1 MADQFEHGSESRP
14 GTPAWVYAA
23 LAILGVVALFGL
35 VVGHNA
41 STQAQDVQQTMEN
54 KVKTV
59 QADLNSQLAQLQQ
72 HLAQADTT
80 NSSLQSDLGV
90 VTKRLRLTQGD
101 LKKARQEA
109 AEIKTESEQKL
120 AEIDGAVKTEQTEL
134 ATKASTD
141 DVKVVDGK
149 VSTVRTDL
157 DTTTN
162 DLKMAR
168 SELGTLIARNHE
180 EVEQL
185 RRMGE
190 RDYIEF
196 TIEAKNKPQKV
207 GNVMVELRGT
217 NPNKKRYNVYLTV
230 DDVRIDKKNLPVNEP
245 IFFHQGS
252 DRRAL
257 EMVVN
262 TVSKDKIIGYISVPK
277 AAGAQ
282 TAQGDD

>member
-1 MADQFEHGSESRP
+1 MSEQFEQGSETRP
-14 GTPAWVYAA
+14 GTPAWVFAA

-41 STQAQDVQQTMEN
+41 STQAQEVQQTMEN
-54 KVKTV
+54 KLKTI
-59 QADLNSQLAQLQQ
+59 QADLNSQVAQVQQ

-109 AEIKTESEQKL
+109 IQIKAESDQKL
-120 AEIDGAVKTEQTEL
+120 AEIDGVVKTEQTEL

-141 DVKVVDGK
+141 DVKAVDGK
-149 VSTVRTDL
+149 VSGVRTDL
-157 DTTTN
+157 DATSS

-180 EVEQL
+180 EVDQL

-190 RDYIEF
+190 RDYLEF
-196 TIEAKNKPQKV
+196 TIDAKNKPQKV
-207 GNVMVELRGT
+207 GSVMVELRGT

-245 IFFHQGS
+245 IFFHQGK
-252 DRRAL
+252 DRRPL
-257 EMVVN
+257 ELVVN
-262 TVSKDKIIGYISVPK
+262 SVTKDKIIGYLSVPK

-282 TAQGDD
+282 TAQGD

>member
-1 MADQFEHGSESRP
+1 MSEQFEHVSETRP
-14 GTPAWVYAA
+14 GTPAWVFAA

-41 STQAQDVQQTMEN
+41 STQAQEVQQTMET
-54 KVKTV
+54 KIKTI
-59 QADLNSQLAQLQQ
+59 QQDLNSQVAQLQQ
-72 HLAQADTT
+72 HLTQADTT

-101 LKKARQEA
+101 LKKAHLEA
-109 AEIKTESEQKL
+109 AQIKTESDQKL
-120 AEIDGAVKTEQTEL
+120 AEIDGVVKTEQTEL
-134 ATKASTD
+134 ATKASAD

-149 VSTVRTDL
+149 VSGVRTDL
-157 DTTTN
+157 DATSN

-180 EVEQL
+180 EVDQL

-190 RDYIEF
+190 RDYVEF
-196 TIEAKNKPQKV
+196 TIDAKNKPQKV
-207 GNVMVELRGT
+207 GSVMVELRGT

-245 IFFHQGS
+245 IFFHQGK

-257 EMVVN
+257 ELVVN
-262 TVSKDKIIGYISVPK
+262 TVTKDKIIGYISVPK
-277 AAGAQ
+277 PAGAQ
-282 TAQGDD
+282 TAQGD

>member
-1 MADQFEHGSESRP
+1 MSEQFEQGSETRP
-14 GTPAWVYAA
+14 GTPPWVFAA
-23 LAILGVVALFGL
+23 LAVLGVVALFGL

-41 STQAQDVQQTMEN
+41 STQAQEVQQTMEN
-54 KVKTV
+54 KLKTI
-59 QADLNSQLAQLQQ
+59 QADLNSQVAQVQQ

-109 AEIKTESEQKL
+109 IQIKAESDQKL
-120 AEIDGAVKTEQTEL
+120 AEIDGVVKTEQTEL
-134 ATKASTD
+134 ATKASAD

-149 VSTVRTDL
+149 VSGVRTDL
-157 DTTTN
+157 DTTAN

-180 EVEQL
+180 EVDQL

-190 RDYIEF
+190 RDYVEF

-207 GNVMVELRGT
+207 GSVMVELRGT

-245 IFFHQGS
+245 IFFHQGK

-257 EMVVN
+257 ELVVN
-262 TVSKDKIIGYISVPK
+262 AVSKDKIIGYISVPK

-282 TAQGDD
+282 TAQSD

>member
-1 MADQFEHGSESRP
+1 MSDQFEQGSETRS
-14 GTPAWVYAA
+14 GTPAWVFAA

-41 STQAQDVQQTMEN
+41 STRAQEVQQMMEN
-54 KVKTV
+54 KLKTV
-59 QADLNSQLAQLQQ
+59 QADLNSQVAQVQQ
-72 HLAQADTT
+72 HLAQADTA

-109 AEIKTESEQKL
+109 VQIKADSDQKL
-120 AEIDGAVKTEQTEL
+120 AEIDGVVKTEQTEL
-134 ATKASTD
+134 ATKASSD

-149 VSTVRTDL
+149 VSGVRTDL

-180 EVEQL
+180 EVDQL

-190 RDYIEF
+190 RDYLEF
-196 TIEAKNKPQKV
+196 TIDAKNKPQKV
-207 GNVMVELRGT
+207 GSVMVELRGT

-245 IFFHQGS
+245 IFFHQGK

-257 EMVVN
+257 ELVVN
-262 TVSKDKIIGYISVPK
+262 AVSKDKIIGYISVPK

-282 TAQGDD
+282 TAQGD

>member
-1 MADQFEHGSESRP
+1 MSDQFEHGSETRP
-14 GTPAWVYAA
+14 GTPPWVFAA

-41 STQAQDVQQTMEN
+41 STQAQEVQQTMEN
-54 KVKTV
+54 KLKTV
-59 QADLNSQLAQLQQ
+59 QADLNSQVAQVQQ
-72 HLAQADTT
+72 HLAQADTA

-109 AEIKTESEQKL
+109 VQIKADSDQKL
-120 AEIDGAVKTEQTEL
+120 AEIDGVVKTEQTEL
-134 ATKASTD
+134 ATKASSD

-149 VSTVRTDL
+149 VSGVRTDL

-180 EVEQL
+180 EVDQL

-190 RDYIEF
+190 RDYLEF
-196 TIEAKNKPQKV
+196 TIDAKNKPQKV
-207 GNVMVELRGT
+207 GSVMVELRGT

-245 IFFHQGS
+245 IFFHQGKDS
-252 DRRAL
+252 RAL
-257 EMVVN
+257 ELVVN
-262 TVSKDKIIGYISVPK
+262 VISKYKMIGYISVPK

-282 TAQGDD
+282 TAQGD